1 MQSVNSFRSELASPS
16 IGPLNSTMASSVH
29 SASPPQDP
37 FEIDRLITAIRQL
50 TEDKEDLTSQVD
62 SISKQLEEV
71 HLLLL
76 VTAIRKTYCVL
87 YKEREHVKK
96 DREQMEEERRR
107 YQEQSADLERR
118 LELAQ
123 KQVSPQTLESLRNA
137 EALGR
142 KMLAVRDGEVQL
154 LKAQLV
160 STEAKVDA
168 LKERHELQKVV
179 VLGEVRKMANQL
191 ALTEFQLKKWKEL
204 AVEWSQTIHADDI
217 KLESTKE
224 LDGAEELGKKLQELL
239 SVQLSAAK
247 ELDAV
252 KEANMSLVRALAQ
265 HGHRLSTVTN
275 QLDQTWVW
283 LSKIKLQASQLQTD
297 ESVNRYDLKEK
308 RELINSLKEQLEV
321 SKQQW
326 ERIRH
331 QNDANQEQWQSI
343 RDELDERK
351 MLEGTPLT
359 PSDEESEQD
368 VAGASK
374 SEEREQPAFI
384 PPIDLVSDIVENHVT
399 DDEIPTE
406 ARDGREE
413 RLQLME
419 QQCRSLYSK
428 LVNSTSRNA
437 ALVSRL
443 ANLHQHYSIKEQPS
457 TPTDPT
463 APENL
468 MTKVGDQVSSAW
480 SALVLHPPSNL
491 L

>member
-1 MQSVNSFRSELASPS
+1 
-16 IGPLNSTMASSVH
+16 
-29 SASPPQDP
+29 
-37 FEIDRLITAIRQL
+37 
-50 TEDKEDLTSQVD
+50 
-62 SISKQLEEV
+62 
-71 HLLLL
+71 
-76 VTAIRKTYCVL
+76 
-87 YKEREHVKK
+87 
-96 DREQMEEERRR
+96 MEEERRR

-331 QNDANQEQWQSI
+331 QNDANQEQGHS
-343 RDELDERK
+343 
-351 MLEGTPLT
+351 
-359 PSDEESEQD
+359 
-368 VAGASK
+368 
-374 SEEREQPAFI
+374 
-384 PPIDLVSDIVENHVT
+384 
-399 DDEIPTE
+399 
-406 ARDGREE
+406 
-413 RLQLME
+413 
-419 QQCRSLYSK
+419 
-428 LVNSTSRNA
+428 
-437 ALVSRL
+437 
-443 ANLHQHYSIKEQPS
+443 
-457 TPTDPT
+457 
-463 APENL
+463 
-468 MTKVGDQVSSAW
+468 
-480 SALVLHPPSNL
+480 
-491 L
+491 